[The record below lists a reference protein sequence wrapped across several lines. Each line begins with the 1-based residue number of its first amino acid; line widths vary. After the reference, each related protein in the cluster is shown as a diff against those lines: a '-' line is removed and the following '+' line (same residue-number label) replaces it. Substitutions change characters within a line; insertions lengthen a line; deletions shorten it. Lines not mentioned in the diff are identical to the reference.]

1 MEKIKSEKKRQMI
14 NYGAMEKCKAVLS
27 IWTERRKPSEVC
39 REMTIP
45 WMVLSQW
52 QKRAMEGMLQALEPR
67 VRLENGPALSPR
79 LLAMLEKKR
88 LRLMTNTAQG
98 RLEKTLLRAQEARK
112 MEMPPL
118 KPSSEVQTSAGR
130 KAEK

>member
-67 VRLENGPALSPR
+67 VRLENGSALSPR

-98 RLEKTLLRAQEARK
+98 RLEKTLLKAQEARK

-118 KPSSEVQTSAGR
+118 KSGEVQTPAGR